1 MGFGDILFQKH
12 AIFFRVS
19 RKGRGGGGGGG
30 SLNLVFYGIGLC
42 SVVVR
47 VLPNV

>member
-1 MGFGDILFQKH
+1 MFEKH
-12 AIFFRVS
+12 AFFLGSHV
-19 RKGRGGGGGGG
+19 RGGGGGGG